1 MARKEET
8 KVSATREQAGRRQA
22 EDLRGLE
29 REHQRVGINTMRAS
43 IKGLRAPEIA
53 RTSSEGD

>member
-8 KVSATREQAGRRQA
+8 KVSATREQAGRRQQ
-22 EDLRGLE
+22 EDLWGSE
-29 REHQRVGINTMRAS
+29 REHQRVEINTMRAS

-53 RTSSEGD
+53 CASSEGD